1 MKGALAMPQEGNSRE
16 PADPMK
22 LWEPWYE
29 TASKAWS
36 NTSDGSKQA
45 YVDPFGFYQTWLKSV
60 GNAQEQVQEQL
71 KAGSFGT
78 MDPKEAWKLWFEAT
92 TTIWEKAIG
101 KGTDPLGLTTQ
112 WLEMMEEARARILA
126 ETNIPADPFT
136 LLKQWYDATSESW
149 ATVIGDIIGTERFM
163 ESSSQFLES
172 YTSLY
177 RTFRRA
183 NEAFFSN
190 LQLPTRSDIA
200 RVAEL
205 VVGVEDKV
213 EQIEDEFEDFQDS
226 YSKVISSG
234 LNGHL
239 DQVEKKLDALPTA
252 LQKLTVIDSLEKRL
266 DQVEKKLD
274 ALPTTLQKNS
284 TVDSLEKRLDR
295 VEGKLDKLLL
305 ALEKIEAKEPT
316 NTPTRSKVQAAKPRS
331 SKGQALQV
339 EAGSE
344 QRRT

>member
-1 MKGALAMPQEGNSRE
+1 MKGVSAMSEEGNSRE
-16 PADPMK
+16 PANPMD
-22 LWEPWYE
+22 LWEQWYE
-29 TASKAWS
+29 TTSKVWS
-36 NTSDGSKQA
+36 KTLEEGKET
-45 YVDPFGFYQTWLKSV
+45 YVDPFGLYRTWLKSV
-60 GNAQEQVQEQL
+60 GDTQEQI
-71 KAGSFGT
+71 KAGSFGKL
-78 MDPKEAWKLWFEAT
+78 DPLEMWKQWFEAST
-92 TTIWEKAIG
+92 DIWRKATQRG
-101 KGTDPLGLTTQ
+101 ADPLGLTTQ

-126 ETNIPADPFT
+126 EGNTPSDPFT
-136 LLKQWYDATSESW
+136 FIKQWYDATSETW
-149 ATVIGDIIGTERFM
+149 AKVIGDLIGTEKFM
-163 ESSSQFLES
+163 EFSSQFFES
-172 YTSLY
+172 YMSFY

-183 NEAFFSN
+183 NEEFFSN

-205 VVGVEDKV
+205 VIGVEDKV

-316 NTPTRSKVQAAKPRS
+316 NTPARSKVQTAKPRS

-344 QRRT
+344 QRRTK